1 MAKPQWLEVMSSGSL
16 FLVQLPV
23 LDCPYPGNSSMTEE
37 DSSRRTVDMWS
48 SSAPP
53 WHSQSNKASKSEMC
67 YNTTSALL
75 RSDLASPQITA
86 HWGKHLTV
94 VQEPCKH
101 KCVPSYP
108 QRRSRYA
115 ITQQH
120 QSGCIHFAANSKDD
134 YTWSSLR
141 KPCSHLQN
149 TIFTYL
155 RYLW

>member
-1 MAKPQWLEVMSSGSL
+1 
-16 FLVQLPV
+16 
-23 LDCPYPGNSSMTEE
+23 
-37 DSSRRTVDMWS
+37 
-48 SSAPP
+48 
-53 WHSQSNKASKSEMC
+53 MC

-86 HWGKHLTV
+86 HWGKNLTV

-141 KPCSHLQN
+141 KHCSHLRKHDIHLFKVLVIRCGKWTRDGRVTLLLPLQCDHSSSAKDPYSLS
-149 TIFTYL
+149 TLTKAPHML
-155 RYLW
+155 MLPLH